1 MSVRSVASSLR
12 ATSGRLALGALLGLL
27 LFAAETA
34 WLLKAGV
41 VGVDMPLDGP
51 YAALAAAVRPLLPD
65 VVLRVVAVY
74 VVAGGLLGL
83 AAAVLASAWTRRGG
97 WVALAVMVPHWL
109 VLLLL
114 WAWDRALARP
124 ALFDDLPAARPALA
138 WLVEHGEPW
147 QARAAA
153 GAWVAVHLVV
163 LAVRRVRALSRL
175 GASGGAAAR
184 RVERVVSAV
193 VVTVVV
199 VLAVA
204 VTVRRVGP
212 SVRQPL
218 VVLIGIDAFR
228 PDRLGATG
236 RGVAPHVERFLQD
249 ATLFTRA
256 YTPVAQTEPAWR
268 SLLTARWPFRT
279 GVRYPLTPDARLV
292 LAPTFAQRFAEAG
305 WRTVFA
311 TDCSRFHFE
320 GPASGFA
327 TRWQPP
333 RGALNFA
340 LEKLRYRALG
350 LFADNA
356 VGAAWVPEFIDNR
369 ALAGIHDPMGY
380 ARRLSDGLVAE
391 AGEGPLL
398 FAFHATAAHFPG
410 DPVYPFYRRYVS
422 SSEPLERRL
431 RMHFA
436 PVAPGA
442 KGAWSREGAEGLYD
456 ELLAQADAQVGTLLD
471 ALRAS
476 GRYDDALIVLMSD
489 HGESFHADRPDLAG
503 ATSVHGARLGDEEN
517 RILLAVKLP
526 GGRGGGLSQ
535 VDALARLVD
544 VGPTLLDLAGL
555 GGLPEADGA
564 SLGPLLRGESRP
576 LAPLYAETGY
586 THVSP
591 EVFDPG
597 HWPGAPRTFDA
608 YRLRPDGVV
617 EMGEEAGEAVLREK
631 DTGAF
636 DGLRWVVDRPQA
648 DGSVHRGCSGDCAGP
663 DARALADWLDDTRE
677 RAPDAASRRVAGHV
691 DDRNDSRTPGNVR
704 PPQRLLRVWPGQ
716 PERAAHP
723 QPRGG

>member
-1 MSVRSVASSLR
+1 MSVRSVASFLR
-12 ATSGRLALGALLGLL
+12 AISGRLALGALLGLM
-27 LFAAETA
+27 LFGAETL
-34 WLLKAGV
+34 WLLRAGV
-41 VGVDMPLDGP
+41 VGVDIPLDGP
-51 YAALAAAVRPLLPD
+51 YAALAAAVRPLLPG
-65 VVLRVVAVY
+65 VILRVASVY
-74 VVAGGLLGL
+74 AVAGALLGL
-83 AAAVLASAWTRRGG
+83 AAAVLTRAWTRRGG
-97 WVALAVMVPHWL
+97 WRALAWMVPHWL
-109 VLLLL
+109 GLLSF

-124 ALFDDLPAARPALA
+124 ALFDDLPAVRPVLA
-138 WLVEHGEPW
+138 WLVDHGEPW

-153 GAWVAVHLVV
+153 GAWVSVHLAV
-163 LAVRRVRALSRL
+163 LAWRGARGLRRFVS
-175 GASGGAAAR
+175 SGGPAPLRAERAAW
-184 RVERVVSAV
+184 V
-193 VVTVVV
+193 VVAGVVG

-204 VTVRRVGP
+204 VTVRRAGP
-212 SVRQPL
+212 SVRRPL

-236 RGVAPHVERFLQD
+236 HGVAPQVERFLQD

-268 SLLTARWPFRT
+268 SLLTARWPYRT

-292 LAPTFAQRFAEAG
+292 LAPTFAQHFAEAG

-333 RGALNFA
+333 RGAINFA

-350 LFADNA
+350 LFADNPA
-356 VGAAWVPEFIDNR
+356 GAAWVPEFIDNR

-380 ARRLSDGLVAE
+380 ARRLSEGLVAE

-436 PVAPGA
+436 PVTPGA
-442 KGAWSREGAEGLYD
+442 KGAWSRAGAEGLYD

-526 GGRGGGLSQ
+526 GGRGAGPAQ

-544 VGPTLLDLAGL
+544 VGPTLLELSGL
-555 GGLPEADGA
+555 SALPESDGA
-564 SLGPLLRGESRP
+564 SLGPLLRGEGRP
-576 LAPLYAETGY
+576 LTPLYAETGY
-586 THVSP
+586 THVVP

-597 HWPGAPRTFDA
+597 HRPGAPRTFDA

-617 EMGEEAGEAVLREK
+617 EMGDEAGMAVLREK

-636 DGLRWVVDRPQA
+636 DGERWVVDRPQA
-648 DGSVHRGCSGDCAGP
+648 DGTVRRTCTGDCEGA
-663 DARALADWLDDTRE
+663 DARALADWLDDATE
-677 RAPDAASRRVAGHV
+677 RAPEPASRRVAGHV
-691 DDRNDSRTPGNVR
+691 DDRNDSRPPGNVR

-716 PERAAHP
+716 PQGAAHP